1 MNKIKSQI
9 VEIEYHVDALRNK
22 VALIERKIRKL
33 EETLR
38 QVENE

>member
-9 VEIEYHVDALRNK
+9 VEIEYHLDTMRTK
-22 VALIERKIRKL
+22 MALIERKIRKL

-38 QVENE
+38 QVKND